1 MNKRYLADEF
11 GISVKFCTTTNP
23 DDNCCE
29 IHVVDSDQGVFHGNS
44 KICEGLVVD
53 PTHPPFVEVKS
64 TTANEFNMGSVT
76 IHDDENLYDA
86 VFNGLY
92 INTTGSRQMQR
103 IIEQ

>member
-1 MNKRYLADEF
+1 MLD
-11 GISVKFCTTTNP
+11 GIRVKLDMWQIFLQIIVSLTGPRFLHYEPYFSNL
-23 DDNCCE
+23 NGFE
-29 IHVVDSDQGVFHGNS
+29 
-44 KICEGLVVD
+44 
-53 PTHPPFVEVKS
+53 

-92 INTTGSRQMQR
+92 VNTTGSRQMQR